1 MMSEMAIKG
10 IMDVTMEKIRAMVD
24 ADTIVGDPI
33 SLPNDITIL
42 PVSKI
47 AFGFASGGSD
57 LPNKA
62 GQSLF
67 GGGAGAGVTVTPT
80 AFLVVKGTDVRLL
93 QIHDHPDTADKIISV
108 VPDFIDRISELFK
121 KNED

>member
-1 MMSEMAIKG
+1 MSEMAIKG

-62 GQSLF
+62 GKSLF